1 MAWSFR
7 KRIKIAPGMHIN
19 LSKSGVSTSIGPK
32 GAKVTMGPRGTYL
45 HTGIPGTGI
54 YNRQKIGPGVGG
66 DTPTTT
72 PNSLYTPN
80 INPSHVM
87 TPQDKGPSEK
97 KGCLNTF
104 MWFLCIGS
112 ALMILGGFLVI
123 SDTRKELK
131 EKEAQYTELVTPQAA
146 EPDANGTVEE
156 GTVAIDYS
164 REAELRGELETIK
177 GKLKGYNWE
186 LLVFIALF
194 IFSVYWLIV
203 HSSTAPKIS
212 AAFMSKPSKSS
223 ADSST
228 SHTISRLRGLMAKT
242 NDPLK
247 KKILG
252 NYLGHILSDDAQK
265 RLKPLVDK
273 WTKKV
278 EKNPIPKS
286 EEQLHIYEQQYKE
299 AMEEAKSLIID
310 VDGELSEL
318 EKNNFK
324 DFCDAFQAFRS
335 SIKTWGIVSSTRN
348 TELKSSAYNLVNKTV
363 VIFKT
368 GQFSYLRSAYQIPI
382 FPSGDRTPYYFYPRF
397 VIRGSSIDN
406 FDVYAIDRIDF
417 RYKSTR
423 FIEEGYRPSDAR
435 QVDTTY
441 KYVNKNGGPD
451 RRFANNPIIP
461 VLLYGDIKIMPF
473 GDTYQVSNN
482 DAAMRLD
489 LAFKTLKAGYL
500 SKNAAS
506 EEEISDTP
514 IKAGAL
520 DTGADFVDLS
530 NYDDQLK
537 AAAQLVVTTQ
547 RGSTSELQRKLGLG
561 YARAG
566 RIMDQLE
573 ALGIVGPSNGS
584 NPREVLVGDLSSLDD
599 ILRFAL
605 NKPGA
610 SGDISEQYFNDLL
623 AAAKK
628 LHDFGERLASN
639 KEFCK
644 VVEESISGTVNWNG
658 KVLTSGKDKMPIFLW
673 TDVIHSYMG
682 LGHDL
687 DLSSNEGLGILMYN
701 TLMIDPNFQLEY
713 RFLDLIRKNLTQ
725 TSESFTRNA
734 VNSMGGNTDVF
745 LLEVCLKDFDKQLH
759 NQYVVLLYRFASL
772 IAKADK
778 NITAK
783 EAEWLNKIMGLKDPE
798 GVDDVIKPVDP
809 ESQPQSKKKASPSNP
824 RSSAAKELNALIG
837 LTSVKSEIN
846 SLTNYIKV
854 QKMREEKGMKVSPV
868 SLHCVFTGNPG
879 TGKTTVARIVSEIY
893 KELGLLQKGHL
904 VETDRSGLVAEYVG
918 QTAVKTNKIIDS
930 ALDGILFID
939 EAYSLVD
946 GGNSDYGK
954 EAIATLLKRMEDD
967 RDRLVVILAGYTDDM
982 KRFIDSNPGLQSRFN
997 RYIEFPDYSAD
1008 ELFQI
1013 FESSTKK
1020 YEYSLTEEAASVLKS
1035 ILNNAVE
1042 HKDKN
1047 FGNGRFVRNLF
1058 EKVIENQAN
1067 RISSVS
1073 DITAESLATIE
1084 VEDIQNAL

>member
-7 KRIKIAPGMHIN
+7 KRIKIAPGVSIN

-32 GAKVTMGPRGTYL
+32 GAKVTIGPKGTYL

-54 YNRQKIGPGVGG
+54 YNRQKIGPGGG
-66 DTPTTT
+66 GETPTST
-72 PNSLYTPN
+72 PNRLYTPN
-80 INPSHVM
+80 TNPSRIM

-104 MWFLCIGS
+104 MWILCIGS
-112 ALMILGGFLVI
+112 ALVILGGSLAI
-123 SDTRKELK
+123 SDSNKELK
-131 EKEAQYTELVTPQAA
+131 AKEAQYTELVAPQAA
-146 EPDANGTVEE
+146 GPDAKGTIEE

-164 REAELRGELETIK
+164 QEAELRGELETIK
-177 GKLKGYNWE
+177 GELKGYYWE

-194 IFSVYWLIV
+194 IFSVYWLIA
-203 HSSTAPKIS
+203 HSSAAPKIV
-212 AAFMSKPSKSS
+212 AAFMSEPSKSS
-223 ADSST
+223 VDGAT
-228 SHTISRLRGLMAKT
+228 SQTISKLRGMMEKT

-252 NYLGHILSDDAQK
+252 NYLGHVLSDDAQK
-265 RLKPLVDK
+265 RLKPLVEK
-273 WTKKV
+273 WNRKF
-278 EKNPIPKS
+278 EKNPIPKC
-286 EEQLHIYEQQYKE
+286 EEQFHFYELQYKE
-299 AMEEAKSLIID
+299 ATEEAKSLIFD
-310 VDGELSEL
+310 VDEELSEL
-318 EKNNFK
+318 EKNSFK

-335 SIKTWGIVSSTRN
+335 SARTWGIVSSIRN
-348 TELKSSAYNLVNKTV
+348 TELKSSAYNLVNKTSV
-363 VIFKT
+363 VLKT
-368 GQFSYLRSAYQIPI
+368 GQFRYLSSAYQIPV
-382 FPSGDRTPYYFYPRF
+382 FPGGERSLYYFYPRF
-397 VIRGSSIDN
+397 VIRGNNIDN

-417 RYKSTR
+417 KYNSTR
-423 FIEEGYRPSDAR
+423 FIEEGSRPSDAK

-451 RRFANNPIIP
+451 RRYAYNPIMP

-482 DAAMRLD
+482 DAAMKLD

-500 SKNAAS
+500 SKNDAS
-506 EEEISDTP
+506 VEVISDTP

-520 DTGADFVDLS
+520 DT
-530 NYDDQLK
+530 
-537 AAAQLVVTTQ
+537 
-547 RGSTSELQRKLGLG
+547 TSGG
-561 YARAG
+561 
-566 RIMDQLE
+566 
-573 ALGIVGPSNGS
+573 
-584 NPREVLVGDLSSLDD
+584 
-599 ILRFAL
+599 
-605 NKPGA
+605 
-610 SGDISEQYFNDLL
+610 ISEQYFDDLL
-623 AAAKK
+623 AAARR

-639 KEFCK
+639 KDFCK
-644 VVEESISGTVNWNG
+644 VIEESISGTVNWNG
-658 KVLTSGKDKMPIFLW
+658 KVLASGKDKMPIFLW

-725 TSESFTRNA
+725 TSERFTRNA

-798 GVDDVIKPVDP
+798 GVDDVIKPADP
-809 ESQPQSKKKASPSNP
+809 ESQPQPKKKASPSKP

-918 QTAVKTNKIIDS
+918 QTAVKTNRIIDS

-954 EAIATLLKRMEDD
+954 EAIATLLKRMEDN

-997 RYIEFPDYSAD
+997 RYIEFPDYTAE
-1008 ELFQI
+1008 ELYQI
-1013 FESSTKK
+1013 FLSNARK
-1020 YEYSLTEEAASVLKS
+1020 YEYTLSDDAQSALKKAMVK
-1035 ILNNAVE
+1035 AVE
-1042 HKDKN
+1042 EKDRS

-1067 RISSVS
+1067 RL
-1073 DITAESLATIE
+1073 SLEADVTSEILASIE
-1084 VEDIQNAL
+1084 EEDIRKSL